1 MPVSIQTPA
10 RDSRPRTHSSSRHRA
25 GFVRRLLDRVAQK
38 FFQLRCAKL
47 VCRDI
52 QPAEAI
58 AVRDTPSRLPDGFTF
73 RTLSAQDIEEFAGN
87 PEHDLD
93 SSLSALLDDDHTVC
107 FAVLEGGRLASY
119 CWYTVAPVAAEHHW
133 GVALHLPPHTAYAFK
148 AFTCP
153 AYRGRGLHQS
163 AMEPALE
170 ELSRRFGTRR
180 VLASIA
186 WTNDA
191 SRRCYRAAGFH
202 ELGSLITTGSRP
214 VVWHVPGLAARIGVR
229 FGADSEVRAAPSEPR
244 CRARAAR

>member
-1 MPVSIQTPA
+1 MSVSIQPPA
-10 RDSRPRTHSSSRHRA
+10 QTRTRSSSRRRA
-25 GFVRRLLDRVAQK
+25 GFIRRLLDRVARK

-47 VCRDI
+47 VCRAI
-52 QPAEAI
+52 RPAAI
-58 AVRDTPSRLPDGFTF
+58 ATPDTPSLLPEGFTF
-73 RTLSAQDIEEFAGN
+73 RALSAQDIEEFARD

-93 SSLSALLDDDHTVC
+93 SPLSALLNDNHTIC

-163 AMEPALE
+163 AMELAFE
-170 ELSRRFGTRR
+170 ELSRRFGTSH
-180 VLASIA
+180 VLASIG

-191 SRRCYRAAGFH
+191 SRRCYRAAGFD
-202 ELGSLITTGSRP
+202 ELGSLITSGSRP
-214 VVWHVPGLAARIGVR
+214 VVLHVPARALRIGVR
-229 FGADSEVRAAPSEPR
+229 FGAQNKASVATRESRDCADTVR
-244 CRARAAR
+244 

>member
-1 MPVSIQTPA
+1 MPVTIPPA
-10 RDSRPRTHSSSRHRA
+10 THAGTRSPSRSRA

-47 VCRDI
+47 VYRDI
-52 QPAEAI
+52 PPATAI
-58 AVRDTPSRLPDGFTF
+58 AVQDTPLVLPEGFTF
-73 RTLSAQDIEEFAGN
+73 RTLSAQDIEEFAEN
-87 PEHDLD
+87 PDHDLD
-93 SSLSALLDDDHTVC
+93 SSLSALLDDEHTVC

-153 AYRGRGLHQS
+153 VYRGRGLHQS
-163 AMEPALE
+163 AMELAFE

-214 VVWHVPGLAARIGVR
+214 VVRHVPALAARIGVR
-229 FGADSEVRAAPSEPR
+229 FGADPETCAARSEPR